1 MRTVL
6 EADEGSS
13 ISSFTAKSDTPN
25 LEFVSI
31 HVKSVVHMM
40 REGVRVYMYKIRI
53 EIGYLS
59 CTPSLCLV
67 LYSKSVRCTSI
78 YTHPRGLIIHP
89 SYSTNLSP
97 PILLHGIRAARSLT

>member
-40 REGVRVYMYKIRI
+40 REGTALHR
-53 EIGYLS
+53 EADLS
-59 CTPSLCLV
+59 
-67 LYSKSVRCTSI
+67 K
-78 YTHPRGLIIHP
+78 
-89 SYSTNLSP
+89 
-97 PILLHGIRAARSLT
+97 